1 MSEMTELFSR
11 LTLGVYVVGVAHGER
26 RDAFTAAWVMQVSY
40 DPLLLA
46 VSVNPDNASH
56 AILQAS
62 GGFAV
67 SVLKQGQLELAR
79 HFGTRSGR
87 GQDKL
92 AGIAWRPGR
101 EGAPVLQ
108 EALAYFEC
116 ELVNRMQAGD
126 HEISVGRVIGGQIL
140 DRDATPMNYAETGPM
155 DGSSTLYPASF

>member
-11 LTLGVYVVGVAHGER
+11 LTLGVYVIGVAHDSR

-46 VSVNPDNASH
+46 VSINPENASH

-67 SVLKQGQLELAR
+67 SVLKTGQLELAR

-87 GQDKL
+87 GHDKL
-92 AGIAWRPGR
+92 AGVAWRPGHK
-101 EGAPVLQ
+101 GAPVLP

-116 ELVNRMQAGD
+116 ELDSRAPAGD
-126 HEISVGRVIGGQIL
+126 HEIAIGRVIGGQIL
-140 DRDATPMNYAETGPM
+140 DCDAAPMTYAETGSM
-155 DGSSTLYPASF
+155 DGSGTLYPPSF

>member
-1 MSEMTELFSR
+1 MSEMTELLSR

-62 GGFAV
+62 GSFAV
-67 SVLKQGQLELAR
+67 SVLKRGQLELAR

-87 GQDKL
+87 AQDKL
-92 AGIAWRPGR
+92 AGVAWSPGHK
-101 EGAPVLQ
+101 GAPVLPD
-108 EALAYFEC
+108 ALAYLEC
-116 ELVNRMQAGD
+116 ELVQRVPAGD
-126 HEISVGRVIGGQIL
+126 HEIAVGRVVGGRIL
-140 DRDATPMNYAETGPM
+140 DRDAAPMMYAETGTM